1 MSTAFQPDKVFL
13 PYQQQLT
20 KTVLSAPVTVVEK
33 SRRTGYSWA
42 AAAVAVFVSS
52 PQERAQNTYY
62 MGYDYEMAREFIQ
75 YVGEWAKKIGETVS
89 ETEEVIFKDPKNP
102 DKDIKAFRVTFANG
116 HEVVALPSV
125 ARALRGKQGFVIIDE
140 AAFHDDLKE
149 VLKAAFALLIWGGK
163 VLIISTHNGE
173 DNRFNE
179 LIKDIRAGKTPYK
192 LLRCTFDDALNNGL
206 YRRICQR
213 QGTSWSEEKE
223 IDWRKSIYDF
233 YGDSAEEELDCVPAN
248 GSGDYFSRMIIEQC
262 MMPEIP
268 VLSFRVENT
277 FASMGSDYRT
287 DYVQNWLTTHLKPVL
302 DKMNPRLLSGLG
314 YDFARSGDLSVC
326 WVLQQKPDLTL
337 ETAFVLE
344 IGNMP
349 HEQQKQIA
357 FYIIDHLPHFNYAAF
372 DARGNGSYLAE
383 VVWQKYGDSAVEQV
397 MLTVDWYRQN
407 MPKAKALLEDRQV
420 SLPKNSA
427 ILQDFKQVKLIKGVG
442 QLSDKRLKDEKGN
455 MRHGDSCIAFVFA
468 AYAMQKD
475 GVPVYD
481 GCMTSRDLTEDFDD
495 DDDLF
500 FRKGT
505 L

>member
-1 MSTAFQPDKVFL
+1 MAEFQPDKVFL
-13 PYQQQLT
+13 PYQQVLA
-20 KTVLSAPVTVVEK
+20 KTVMSAPVTVVEK

-42 AAAVAVFVSS
+42 AAAVAVFVTS
-52 PQERAQNTYY
+52 PQEQPQNTYY

-75 YVGEWAKKIGETVS
+75 YVGEWAKKIGQVCS
-89 ETEEVIFKDPKNP
+89 ETEEYVFKDPLNP

-116 HEVVALPSV
+116 KEVVALPSV

-179 LIKDIRAGKTPYK
+179 LIKDIRAGKKPYK
-192 LLRCTFDDALNNGL
+192 LLRCSFDDALQDGL
-206 YRRICQR
+206 YRRICQQ
-213 QGTSWSEEKE
+213 QGIKWSDEKE
-223 IDWRKSIYDF
+223 MDWRKSIYDF
-233 YGDSAEEELDCVPAN
+233 YGDSAQEELDCVPSN

-262 MMPEIP
+262 MKPDIE
-268 VLSFRVENT
+268 VLTLKVDNN

-287 DYVQNWLTTHLKPVL
+287 TFVHNWLNTHLQPVL
-302 DKMNPRLLSGLG
+302 DKMNPRLLSSLG

-326 WVLQQKPDLTL
+326 WVLEQKPDLTL
-337 ETAFVLE
+337 DTAFVLE
-344 IGNMP
+344 IANMP

-357 FYIIDHLPHFNYAAF
+357 FYIIDHLPRFNYAAF

-407 MPKAKALLEDRQV
+407 MPKAKALLEDKQV

-427 ILQDFKQVKLIKGVG
+427 ILQDFKQVKLVKGVG
-442 QLSDKRLKDEKGN
+442 QISDKRIKDEKGN

-468 AYAMQKD
+468 AYAMKKD
-475 GVPVYD
+475 GVLVYD
-481 GCMTSRDLTEDFDD
+481 GCLSSRDLDFGDD
-495 DDDLF
+495 DYDDLI